1 MRMILHPVRLS
12 SVEAQQQKLSSELS
26 VKLGY
31 VYFFT
36 ILYFYPTD
44 ISVWHVYDKD
54 GEIYI
59 HLNK

>member
-1 MRMILHPVRLS
+1 MFIFSLF
-12 SVEAQQQKLSSELS
+12 
-26 VKLGY
+26 Y
-31 VYFFT
+31 
-36 ILYFYPTD
+36 IFYPTD